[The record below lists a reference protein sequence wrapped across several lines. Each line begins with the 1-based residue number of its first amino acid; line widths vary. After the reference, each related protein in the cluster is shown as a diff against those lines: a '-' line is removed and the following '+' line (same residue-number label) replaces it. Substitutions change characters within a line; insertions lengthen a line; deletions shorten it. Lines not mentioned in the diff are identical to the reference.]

1 MKKIYGLIQDCGD
14 GSAGILWF
22 ENRELA
28 DKLKDNLWADRWG
41 LNGGSLAEVLT
52 FPDDFDLAACGI
64 EVSDQDYNDDYED
77 DDDD

>member
-28 DKLKDNLWADRWG
+28 DKLSNKCNERWG
-41 LNGGSLAEVLT
+41 LNEGSLAEVLT

-64 EVSDQDYNDDYED
+64 EVSDRDYNDDWED